1 MKKKK
6 DKVTI
11 AILGPSKVDK
21 MTIIKEFLNV
31 QPINQFGGFRDFE
44 NYTIKVNDK
53 EITYTLHLPLGNDEE
68 YANDLKDS
76 AKNIDGAIFVLD
88 LNKEKP
94 IDYAIN
100 SVEKFKTDEEK
111 KLLQKL
117 DISIICINSDKK
129 ENYSKIEEVEKIAKK
144 GNLKCYITSIETIKE
159 DIKKMM
165 EDIIEGVYEKKEK
178 IEEYEKNEKNEKN
191 EKLGGQKDV
200 SNGDGCCHVGCII
213 H

>member
-53 EITYTLHLPLGNDEE
+53 EITYTLHLPLNNDEE

-88 LNKEKP
+88 LDKEKP

-100 SVEKFKTDEEK
+100 SVGKFKTDEEN

-129 ENYSKIEEVEKIAKK
+129 ENYAKIEEVEKIAKK
-144 GNLKCYITSIETIKE
+144 GKLKCYITSIETIKE

-165 EDIIEGVYEKKEK
+165 EVIIEGVYETKEK

-191 EKLGGQKDV
+191 EKFGGQKDV

>member
-31 QPINQFGGFRDFE
+31 QPINQVGGFRDFK
-44 NYTIKVNDK
+44 NNTIKVNDK
-53 EITYTLHLPLGNDEE
+53 EITYTLHLPLDNDE

-100 SVEKFKTDEEK
+100 SVEKFKTDEEN

-129 ENYSKIEEVEKIAKK
+129 ENYAKIEEVEKIAKK
-144 GNLKCYITSIETIKE
+144 GKLKCYITSIETIKE

-165 EDIIEGVYEKKEK
+165 EEIIEGVYETKEK
-178 IEEYEKNEKNEKN
+178 IEEYEKNEKF
-191 EKLGGQKDV
+191 GGQKDV

>member
-31 QPINQFGGFRDFE
+31 QPINQVGGFRDFK
-44 NYTIKVNDK
+44 NNTIKVNDK
-53 EITYTLHLPLGNDEE
+53 EITYTLHLPLDNDE
-68 YANDLKDS
+68 YANDLKGS

-100 SVEKFKTDEEK
+100 SVEKFKTYEEN

-129 ENYSKIEEVEKIAKK
+129 ENYEKIEEVEKIAKK
-144 GNLKCYITSIETIKE
+144 GKLKCYITSIETIKE

-165 EDIIEGVYEKKEK
+165 EIIIEGVYETKEK
-178 IEEYEKNEKNEKN
+178 IEEYEKNEKF
-191 EKLGGQKDV
+191 GGQKDV

>member
-1 MKKKK
+1 MEKKK

-21 MTIIKEFLNV
+21 MTIIKEFLNK

-44 NYTIKVNDK
+44 NNTIKVNDK

-100 SVEKFKTDEEK
+100 SVEKFKTDEEN

-129 ENYSKIEEVEKIAKK
+129 ENYAKIEEVEKIAKK
-144 GNLKCYITSIETIKE
+144 GELKCYITSIETIKE

-165 EDIIEGVYEKKEK
+165 EDIIEGVYETKEK

>member
-53 EITYTLHLPLGNDEE
+53 EITYTLHLPLDNDEN
-68 YANDLKDS
+68 ANDLKNS

-88 LNKEKP
+88 LDKEKP

-100 SVEKFKTDEEK
+100 SVAKFKTDEEN
-111 KLLQKL
+111 KLLKKL

-129 ENYSKIEEVEKIAKK
+129 ENYAKMEEVEKIAKK
-144 GNLKCYITSIETIKE
+144 GELKCYITSIETIKE

-165 EDIIEGVYEKKEK
+165 EDIFEGVYEKKEK

-191 EKLGGQKDV
+191 EKKML
-200 SNGDGCCHVGCII
+200 I
-213 H
+213 

>member
-21 MTIIKEFLNV
+21 MAIIKEFLNV
-31 QPINQFGGFRDFE
+31 QPINQVGGFRDFK
-44 NYTIKVNDK
+44 NNTIKVNDK
-53 EITYTLHLPLGNDEE
+53 EITYTLRLPLDNDEH
-68 YANDLKDS
+68 ANDLKKL
-76 AKNIDGAIFVLD
+76 AENIDGAIFVLN

-100 SVEKFKTDEEK
+100 SVDKFITDEED

-117 DISIICINSDKK
+117 DISIICIDSGKK
-129 ENYSKIEEVEKIAKK
+129 ENHEKIKEVQKIAKK
-144 GNLKCYITSIETIKE
+144 AKLKCYITSIEKIKE
-159 DIKKMM
+159 DKKKMM
-165 EDIIEGVYEKKEK
+165 EEIIGGVYETKEK
-178 IEEYEKNEKNEKN
+178 IEEYEKNEKF
-191 EKLGGQKDV
+191 GGQKDV

>member
-53 EITYTLHLPLGNDEE
+53 EITYTLHLPLDNDEE

-88 LNKEKP
+88 LDKEKP

-100 SVEKFKTDEEK
+100 SVGKFKTDEEN

-129 ENYSKIEEVEKIAKK
+129 ENYAKIEEVEKIAKK
-144 GNLKCYITSIETIKE
+144 GELKCYITSIETIKE

-165 EDIIEGVYEKKEK
+165 EEIIEGVYETKEK
-178 IEEYEKNEKNEKN
+178 IEEYEKN

>member
-53 EITYTLHLPLGNDEE
+53 EITYTLHLPLDNDE

-100 SVEKFKTDEEK
+100 SVEKFKTEEEN

-129 ENYSKIEEVEKIAKK
+129 ENYAKIEEVEKIAKK
-144 GNLKCYITSIETIKE
+144 GKLKCYITSIETIKE

-165 EDIIEGVYEKKEK
+165 EEIIEGVYETKEK
-178 IEEYEKNEKNEKN
+178 IEEYEKNEKF
-191 EKLGGQKDV
+191 GGQKDV

>member
-1 MKKKK
+1 
-6 DKVTI
+6 
-11 AILGPSKVDK
+11 

-31 QPINQFGGFRDFE
+31 QPINQVGGFRDFK
-44 NYTIKVNDK
+44 NNTIKVNDK
-53 EITYTLHLPLGNDEE
+53 EITYTLHLPLDNDEE

-100 SVEKFKTDEEK
+100 SVEKFKTDEEN

-129 ENYSKIEEVEKIAKK
+129 ENYAKIEEVEKIAKK
-144 GNLKCYITSIETIKE
+144 GKLKCYITSIETIKE

-165 EDIIEGVYEKKEK
+165 EEIIEGVYETKEK
-178 IEEYEKNEKNEKN
+178 IEEYEKNEKN

>member
-21 MTIIKEFLNV
+21 MAIIKEFLNV

-44 NYTIKVNDK
+44 NNTIKVNDK
-53 EITYTLHLPLGNDEE
+53 EITYTLHLPLDNDEN
-68 YANDLKDS
+68 ANDLKGS

-100 SVEKFKTDEEK
+100 SVEKFKTDEEN

-129 ENYSKIEEVEKIAKK
+129 ENYAKIEEVEKIAKK
-144 GNLKCYITSIETIKE
+144 GKLKCYITSIETIKE

-165 EDIIEGVYEKKEK
+165 EEITEGVYETKEK
-178 IEEYEKNEKNEKN
+178 IEEYEKNEKNEKF
-191 EKLGGQKDV
+191 GGQKDV